1 LEALVP
7 QVVVREVEELRALSE
22 LVVRAE
28 APTSTVREERATLR
42 TSKPAPLTSL
52 FLEIEV
58 ETETTPV
65 LGLVVVV
72 VEPDP
77 QERLVA
83 MELAEQVDLVMHPT
97 SPAQRF
103 V

>member
-1 LEALVP
+1 LEALLP
-7 QVVVREVEELRALSE
+7 QAVVLEVEEVRARSE
-22 LVVRAE
+22 LVVRVPAQ
-28 APTSTVREERATLR
+28 TSMVREERATRR